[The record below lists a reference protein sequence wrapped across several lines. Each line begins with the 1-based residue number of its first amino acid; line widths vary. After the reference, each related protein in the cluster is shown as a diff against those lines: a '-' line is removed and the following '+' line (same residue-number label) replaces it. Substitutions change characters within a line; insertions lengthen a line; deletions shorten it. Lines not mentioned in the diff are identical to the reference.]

1 MEESGAEEVGQ
12 RKSFIKAGERLEA
25 PTRWSSFLAANPSQD
40 IVRSI
45 AGIAGHGTIF
55 CKSQFILKH

>member
-1 MEESGAEEVGQ
+1 MEESGAEEA
-12 RKSFIKAGERLEA
+12 SFIMAGERLEA
-25 PTRWSSFLAANPSQD
+25 PIHWSSFLAANPSQD